1 MQNAGSLYASVMI
14 YIKLKQSSDL
24 HY

>member
-1 MQNAGSLYASVMI
+1 MQNAGSFCASVMI